1 MSANVTHVEK
11 HAKPQAPEQPLL
23 QAEDL
28 HLRFGGLNALSGVS
42 FNVQKGHIQAIIGPN
57 GAGKTC
63 ILNCICRFYQ
73 PYRGRIIFEGKDISK
88 VATHRVAELGIARS
102 FQNIELFKGMT
113 VLDNIK
119 LGHHVHMHS
128 GFLSGGIYLGSAKRE
143 EMRVRT
149 EIEEQIIDLLEIE
162 AIRKQVVGTLPY
174 GLQKRV
180 ELARALAMKP
190 KILLLDEPMAGM
202 NLEETEDMARFIL
215 DVNDEWGVTVV
226 LIEHDMGVVMD
237 ISDRVVVLDFGTK
250 IAEGSPK
257 QVSVDPHV
265 VEAYLGSEA
274 AAHSK
279 LGL

>member
-1 MSANVTHVEK
+1 MPLPSA
-11 HAKPQAPEQPLL
+11 AGQEQRKDSNSTKPLL
-23 QAEDL
+23 IIDDI

-42 FNVQKGHIQAIIGPN
+42 FQVQQGHIQAIIGPN

-63 ILNCICRFYQ
+63 ILNCICRFYH
-73 PYRGRIIFEGKDISK
+73 PHKGRIVFADKDISK
-88 VATHRVAELGIARS
+88 VHTHRVAELGIARS
-102 FQNIELFKGMT
+102 FQNIELFRGMT

-128 GFLSGGIYLGSAKRE
+128 GFLSGGVYLGKARKE
-143 EMRVRT
+143 EMRVRA
-149 EIEEQIIDLLEIE
+149 EIEERIIDLLEIE

-180 ELARALAMKP
+180 ELARALAMRP

-215 DVNDEWGVTVV
+215 DVNEEWGVTVV

-237 ISDRVVVLDFGTK
+237 ISDNVVVLDFGTK
-250 IAEGSPK
+250 IAQGSP
-257 QVSVDPHV
+257 QEVSKNPHV
-265 VEAYLGSEA
+265 IEAYLGAEDA
-274 AAHSK
+274 AYSK

>member
-1 MSANVTHVEK
+1 MPLPSA
-11 HAKPQAPEQPLL
+11 AGQEQRKDSNSTKPLL
-23 QAEDL
+23 IVDDI

-42 FNVQKGHIQAIIGPN
+42 FQVQQGHIQAIIGPN

-63 ILNCICRFYQ
+63 ILNCICRFYH
-73 PYRGRIIFEGKDISK
+73 PHKGRIVFNDKDISK
-88 VATHRVAELGIARS
+88 VPTHRVAELGIARS
-102 FQNIELFKGMT
+102 FQNIELFRGMT

-128 GFLSGGIYLGSAKRE
+128 GFLSGGVYLGKARKE
-143 EMRVRT
+143 EMRVRA
-149 EIEEQIIDLLEIE
+149 EIEEHIIDLLEIE

-180 ELARALAMKP
+180 ELARALAMRP

-215 DVNDEWGVTVV
+215 DVNEEWGVTVV

-237 ISDRVVVLDFGTK
+237 ISDKVVVLDFGTK
-250 IAEGSPK
+250 IAQGSP
-257 QVSVDPHV
+257 QEVSKNPHV
-265 VEAYLGSEA
+265 IEAYLGAEDA
-274 AAHSK
+274 AYSK

>member
-1 MSANVTHVEK
+1 
-11 HAKPQAPEQPLL
+11 
-23 QAEDL
+23 
-28 HLRFGGLNALSGVS
+28 
-42 FNVQKGHIQAIIGPN
+42 
-57 GAGKTC
+57 
-63 ILNCICRFYQ
+63 
-73 PYRGRIIFEGKDISK
+73 
-88 VATHRVAELGIARS
+88 
-102 FQNIELFKGMT
+102 MT

-119 LGHHVHMHS
+119 LGHHVHMS
-128 GFLSGGIYLGSAKRE
+128 TGFISGGVYLGRAKRE
-143 EMRVRT
+143 EMRVRK
-149 EIEEQIIDLLEIE
+149 EIEEKIIDLLEIE

-180 ELARALAMKP
+180 ELARALAMGP
-190 KILLLDEPMAGM
+190 KVLLLDEPMAGM

-215 DVNDEWGVTVV
+215 DVNEEWGVTVV

-257 QVSVDPHV
+257 EVSKNPHV
-265 VEAYLGSEA
+265 IEAYLGSEA